1 MYEIRRTEVFT
12 SWLDHLRDARGR
24 VRVLA
29 RLDRV
34 ARGVFG
40 NTKGIGETVSE
51 LRIDYGP
58 GYRIYYT
65 KRRRTVVFL
74 LVGGDKSTQER
85 DIKRAIQLAQNLE
98 E

>member
-12 SWLDHLRDARGR
+12 SWLDDLRDSRVR

-34 ARGVFG
+34 AQGVFG
-40 NTKGIGETVSE
+40 DTKVIGETVSE

-74 LVGGDKSTQER
+74 LVGGDKSSQER
-85 DIKRAIQLAQNLE
+85 DIKRAIRLAQNLE

>member
-12 SWLDHLRDARGR
+12 SWLDDLRDARVR

-34 ARGVFG
+34 AQGVFG
-40 NTKGIGETVSE
+40 DTKVIGETVSE

-58 GYRIYYT
+58 GYRIYYA
-65 KRRRTVVFL
+65 KRRRTVIFL
-74 LVGGDKSTQER
+74 LVGGDKSSQGR
-85 DIKRAIQLAQNLE
+85 DIKGAIRLAQNLE